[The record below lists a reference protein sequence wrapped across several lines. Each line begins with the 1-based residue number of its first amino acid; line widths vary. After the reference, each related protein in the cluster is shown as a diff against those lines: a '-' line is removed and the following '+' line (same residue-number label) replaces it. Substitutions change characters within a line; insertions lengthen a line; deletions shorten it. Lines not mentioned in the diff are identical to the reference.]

1 MRKAKSTENKQKEE
15 NNWKHTNQLNWEQEN
30 NREKSIK
37 QKRWFFEN
45 ISKIDK
51 LDKFL
56 TRWTMKEKRHK
67 SGMN

>member
-15 NNWKHTNQLNWEQEN
+15 NNCKHTNQLNWEQEN